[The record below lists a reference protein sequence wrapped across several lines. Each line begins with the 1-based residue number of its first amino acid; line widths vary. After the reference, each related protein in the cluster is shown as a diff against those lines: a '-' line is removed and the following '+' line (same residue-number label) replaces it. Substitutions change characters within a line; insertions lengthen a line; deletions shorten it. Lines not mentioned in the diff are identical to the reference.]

1 MFLKITLILLIATL
15 VLFVL
20 VGLLVNS
27 LSLSKRVNIELGL
40 DTYPGYIWI
49 FFSLLVLTSISGIV
63 FLIITII
70 KW

>member
-1 MFLKITLILLIATL
+1 MFLKITLILLIVSL
-15 VLFVL
+15 ILFVL

-27 LSLSKRVNIELGL
+27 LSLGKRVNINLGL
-40 DTYPGYIWI
+40 DTYPTYIWI
-49 FFSLLVLTSISGIV
+49 FFLLLVLTSISTIV